1 MGSAGHC
8 ARVVSA
14 PVTAQ
19 VTNSLAIILLPFPAG
34 RTTRETRIFG
44 SPFPVA
50 REFNPRVMA
59 RQPPICSTD
68 AARYASVRLLANMK
82 MLRHILAI
90 LILPG
95 TVLVPVPIMLWLAT
109 DAAYPFWTL
118 GFPLL
123 LVSFVASIFCVA
135 VGLTLMAKAIS
146 LFATVGE
153 GTLAPWDPTQR
164 LVVRGPYRH
173 VRNPMISGVNFILLG
188 ESIGLGSWSI
198 AFWFLAF
205 FLTNVLYIRFVEEPG
220 LVRRF
225 GESYREYRRNVP
237 AWIPRRTPWNPPT

>member
-1 MGSAGHC
+1 
-8 ARVVSA
+8 
-14 PVTAQ
+14 
-19 VTNSLAIILLPFPAG
+19 
-34 RTTRETRIFG
+34 
-44 SPFPVA
+44 
-50 REFNPRVMA
+50 
-59 RQPPICSTD
+59 
-68 AARYASVRLLANMK
+68 MK